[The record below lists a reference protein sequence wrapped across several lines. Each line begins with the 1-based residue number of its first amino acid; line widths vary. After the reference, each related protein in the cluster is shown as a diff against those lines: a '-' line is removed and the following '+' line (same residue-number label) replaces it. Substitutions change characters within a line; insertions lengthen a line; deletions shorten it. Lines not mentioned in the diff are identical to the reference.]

1 MTLPKR
7 NLLKNG
13 IIWNIISY
21 GVMGGMT
28 LLLYIF
34 IGNYY
39 GQDKLGHYSLLL
51 TLFGILGQIGVFG
64 QQVAIVYKEAQN
76 MDDMGRA
83 ASAMLTVSLAVGG
96 IVAGITFWLTPHI
109 SDIMF
114 HTVEARDYIYI
125 LSPAIVL
132 FSVNKFL
139 LGILNAKKCMVT
151 YACLQMLRYVVLIIT
166 AFFCIKRTLPFE
178 SIAYSFIIS
187 EICVFSLAGIMV
199 MRKETFQFPNWS
211 NIKEALLFGGKAM
224 LGGVL
229 GEFNTRIDL
238 LMLGALA
245 PSEDVGIYS
254 YISLIT
260 VGIMGGLN
268 VFFVNYNPYFAEGFA
283 KKDKDML
290 IQKIRSIRQKATLFV
305 LFGSVAVVM
314 GYYLLCVLFLT
325 EEYRVSVVA
334 LIIVLAGVSIMSP
347 MHICRNV
354 CTQAGKPM
362 LDTRVTIGTMIM
374 NLILNYLA
382 IPLWGI
388 LGAASATCISFI
400 SFATVTGH
408 NIKKV
413 IASMGDSN

>member
-1 MTLPKR
+1 MTLTNR
-7 NLLKNG
+7 NTLKDG

-21 GVMGGMT
+21 GVIGGMT
-28 LLLYIF
+28 LLLYVF
-34 IGNYY
+34 IGAFY
-39 GQDKLGHYSLLL
+39 GQDKLGYYSLLL

-64 QQVAIVYKEAQN
+64 QQIAIVFREAQN
-76 MDDMGRA
+76 AGDTGRT
-83 ASAMLTVSLAVGG
+83 ASAMLTVSLAMGG
-96 IVAGITFWLTPHI
+96 IVAGITFWLTPQI

-166 AFFCIKRTLPFE
+166 VFFCVKRTLPFE

-187 EICVFSLAGIMV
+187 EICVFFNAGILV
-199 MRKETFQFPNWS
+199 MRKEKFRFPKWS

-224 LGGVL
+224 MGGVL
-229 GEFNTRIDL
+229 GEFNTRIDI

-245 PSEDVGIYS
+245 SSEDVGIYS

-268 VFFVNYNPYFAEGFA
+268 VFFVNFNPYFAEGFA
-283 KKDKDML
+283 KKDKNML
-290 IQKIRSIRQKATLFV
+290 IQKIRSIQQKATLFV
-305 LFGSVAVVM
+305 LFCSAAVVI
-314 GYYLLCVLFLT
+314 GYYLLCVFFLT

-334 LIIVLAGVSIMSP
+334 LIIVLTGVTIMSS

-362 LDTRVTIGTMIM
+362 MDTRVTIGMMIM

-382 IPLWGI
+382 IPLWGV
-388 LGAASATCISFI
+388 LGAALATCISFI
-400 SFATVTGH
+400 SFAAVTGH